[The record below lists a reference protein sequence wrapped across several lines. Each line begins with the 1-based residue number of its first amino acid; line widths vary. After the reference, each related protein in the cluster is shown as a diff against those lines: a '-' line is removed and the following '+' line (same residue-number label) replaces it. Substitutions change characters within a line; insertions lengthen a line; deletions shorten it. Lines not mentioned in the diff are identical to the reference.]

1 MVALAPSTVGCCL
14 PHQPSAKTCL
24 WSNLIKAIP
33 RFPFTPGCFQV
44 VDSQNCSL
52 AVSARFAPFLQES
65 ISNQILS
72 IVRHCHP
79 ASPRSVQPSPLILCL
94 VSTLWKSAPH
104 LSFIKA
110 VLVPFCWLQSLLLWS
125 GPLLIPLRASL
136 MVKSLALTVK
146 ESQVS
151 GIGTDWC
158 FTRIFPRGH
167 ATNSYWKMLLS

>member
-1 MVALAPSTVGCCL
+1 MKIAQPIIKASRGQELKARTWSVEQKQRSRRRAANGLPSPVHFLIHLRTTSPVVAPAPSTVGCCL

-24 WSNLIKAIP
+24 WSNLMKAIL

-79 ASPRSVQPSPLILCL
+79 VSPRSVQPSPLILCL
-94 VSTLWKSAPH
+94 VLTL
-104 LSFIKA
+104 
-110 VLVPFCWLQSLLLWS
+110 
-125 GPLLIPLRASL
+125 
-136 MVKSLALTVK
+136 
-146 ESQVS
+146 
-151 GIGTDWC
+151 
-158 FTRIFPRGH
+158 
-167 ATNSYWKMLLS
+167 